1 VKVRRVFDER
11 YYQRFYRQPG
21 TRIANNADTRRL
33 GAFISAYLGYLQ
45 LPVKRILDI
54 GCGTG
59 ALGKVLQKHYP
70 HASYTGVEFSSY
82 ACARYGWEQG
92 SVTDYRSP
100 RPFDLVICNDVLQY
114 LPPAACERAI
124 ANLAEQ
130 CRGALYLGVMT
141 RRDWQ
146 QTCDQT
152 RTDDR
157 VYLRSAEWYRN
168 RLAEYFL
175 SMGGSVYLGHGT
187 PIYTYELER
196 L

>member
-1 VKVRRVFDER
+1 MTARRVFDER
-11 YYQRFYRQPG
+11 YYQRFYRRPS
-21 TRIANNADTRRL
+21 TRVASSADTRRL
-33 GAFISAYLGYLQ
+33 GDFITAYLRYLEM
-45 LPVKRILDI
+45 PVKHILDI

-70 HASYTGVEFSSY
+70 RASYTGVEISSY

-92 SVTDYRSP
+92 SVTDYESAQT
-100 RPFDLVICNDVLQY
+100 FDLVICNDVLQY
-114 LPPAACERAI
+114 LGPAACDRAI
-124 ANLAEQ
+124 TNLAEL
-130 CRGALYLGVMT
+130 CCGALYLGVMT
-141 RRDWQ
+141 GRDWR

-157 VYLRSAEWYRN
+157 VYLRSAAWYRN
-168 RLAEYFL
+168 RLCKHFISL
-175 SMGGSVYLGHGT
+175 GGGMYLRHGT